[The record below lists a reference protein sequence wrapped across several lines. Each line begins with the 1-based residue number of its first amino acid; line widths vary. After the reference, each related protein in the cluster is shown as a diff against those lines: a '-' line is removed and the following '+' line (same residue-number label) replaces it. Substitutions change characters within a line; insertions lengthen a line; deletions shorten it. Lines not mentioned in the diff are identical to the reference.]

1 MTLLVSIAVL
11 LGPAAPTTTQQDYRA
26 ERIQQ
31 AITWGFCGHHFR
43 KCEDGE
49 TAKRIAWCESR
60 YDLHAQ
66 NGQYLGLFQMGDH
79 ERSTYGHGWS
89 AWLQAKAAN
98 AYQNV
103 SGWTPWNASRFCW
116 AW

>member
-11 LGPAAPTTTQQDYRA
+11 LGPTAAPTQKDHTGV
-26 ERIQQ
+26 ERIKE
-31 AITWGFCGHHFR
+31 AITWSFCGHHYR

-60 YDLHAQ
+60 YNRYAQ
-66 NGQYLGLFQMGDH
+66 NGQYLGLFQMGSN
-79 ERSTYGHGWS
+79 ERYIYGHGWT

-103 SGWTPWNASRFCW
+103 SGWGPWNASRVCW
-116 AW
+116 G